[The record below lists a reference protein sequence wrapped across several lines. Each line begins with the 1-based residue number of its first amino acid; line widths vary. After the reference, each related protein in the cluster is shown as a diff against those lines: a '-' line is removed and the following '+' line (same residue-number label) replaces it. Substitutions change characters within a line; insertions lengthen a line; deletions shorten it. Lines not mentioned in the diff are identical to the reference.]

1 MDKTQA
7 QQFRLRWR
15 AVEEI
20 RQQEARAATLEL
32 RWRQLN
38 ALYGLAKG
46 LQLGPRPSDATQGY
60 ERWAKLKE
68 NAARRHTK

>member
-7 QQFRLRWR
+7 QQFRRRWQ

-20 RQQEARAATLEL
+20 QQQEARVATLEL

-38 ALYGLAKG
+38 AAYRLFKSLKLA
-46 LQLGPRPSDATQGY
+46 LDRSDETRGY
-60 ERWAKLKE
+60 ERWAKLKKSAGPP
-68 NAARRHTK
+68 N

>member
-7 QQFRLRWR
+7 QQLLLRWR

-46 LQLGPRPSDATQGY
+46 LQLGPQPPDAMQGY

-68 NAARRHTK
+68 NAAHHPTR